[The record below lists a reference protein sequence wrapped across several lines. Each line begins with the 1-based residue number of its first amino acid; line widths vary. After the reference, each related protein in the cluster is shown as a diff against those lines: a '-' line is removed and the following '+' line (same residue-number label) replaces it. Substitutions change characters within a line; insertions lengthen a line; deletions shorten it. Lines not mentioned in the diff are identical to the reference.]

1 MGQNYPPKTIIVLIY
16 SYYNMKN
23 YSNLAL
29 LILSIGC
36 IVTSIFGL
44 FTILSDVDRVFITY
58 ILIINVALFVGIV
71 EKIVK
76 DKRK

>member
-1 MGQNYPPKTIIVLIY
+1 
-16 SYYNMKN
+16 MKN

-36 IVTSIFGL
+36 IATSIVGL
-44 FTILSDVDRVFITY
+44 FTILSDVDRIFITY
-58 ILIINVALFVGIV
+58 ILIINVALLVGIV